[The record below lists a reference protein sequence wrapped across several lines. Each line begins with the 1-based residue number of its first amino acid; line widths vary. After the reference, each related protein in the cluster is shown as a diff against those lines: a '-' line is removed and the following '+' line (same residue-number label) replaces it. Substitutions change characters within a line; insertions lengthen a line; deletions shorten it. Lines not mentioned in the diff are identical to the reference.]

1 MAAYFDFTENK
12 EKELENSS
20 KVRVYARTAVNSCVI
35 TGMVTCALRSNE
47 RKDIVFAK
55 VSNEVKVEIFE

>member
-12 EKELENSS
+12 EKELENSC

-35 TGMVTCALRSNE
+35 TGMVICALRSKE
-47 RKDIVFAK
+47 RKDVVFAK
-55 VSNEVKVEIFE
+55 VSN